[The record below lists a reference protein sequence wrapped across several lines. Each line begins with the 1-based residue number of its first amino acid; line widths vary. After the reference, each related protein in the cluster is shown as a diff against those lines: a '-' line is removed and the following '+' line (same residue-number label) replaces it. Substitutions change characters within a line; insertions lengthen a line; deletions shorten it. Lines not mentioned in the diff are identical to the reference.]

1 MEILINARRAG
12 FAQGSQGCHAAGGL
26 RVHARRAC
34 ARVCTHGHLA
44 GVLWGPSL
52 GPAFPLPFF
61 PRRFL
66 VFPMPVLVYRVLTR
80 LSPCRAGQ
88 RGGWLKRAG
97 SCLPGRP

>member
-12 FAQGSQGCHAAGGL
+12 FAQGSLGCHAAGGL
-26 RVHARRAC
+26 RVRARRAC
-34 ARVCTHGHLA
+34 ARVSALVVTWRVFGGA
-44 GVLWGPSL
+44 PASAPPS
-52 GPAFPLPFF
+52 PLPFF

-66 VFPMPVLVYRVLTR
+66 AFPMLVLEYR

-88 RGGWLKRAG
+88 RGGWLERAG